1 VASFVRLRLLM
12 KILHV
17 FDYSIP
23 LHSGYTFRS
32 RAILNNQ
39 RLHGLETLHLTSSK
53 HKVPVFNESE
63 EVDGLHF
70 FRTPD
75 GILSKVPLL
84 NQLDV
89 VLGLIPVMTRL
100 VKEFRPNV
108 IHAHSPCLT
117 GVAALRVG
125 RTLGIPVVYEC
136 RAFWEDAA
144 VDQGKSKE
152 NDLRYRLTRRIES
165 YVFKNADAVFCISQG
180 LKDDIA
186 SRGFPVKRL
195 NMAPNAVDLAQFDLI
210 GDRDAELE
218 AKLGLAG
225 KKVIGFIGSF
235 YAYEGVDLV
244 IKAMPSILK
253 VVPNAVLMLVGG
265 GIEEM
270 NLKALVGSLKLD
282 HCVQFIGRVP
292 HSEVSKYASLVDAFV
307 FARTSIRLTNL
318 VTPLKPLEAMAQGRL
333 VVASDVG
340 GHKELIANGSTGY
353 LFRADDPA
361 ALTETVCNALLNE
374 KKAAEIIANGRKFV
388 EDVRSWEAVSARYLP
403 VYNELVS
410 ANLAKR

>member
-1 VASFVRLRLLM
+1 M

-39 RLHGLETLHLTSSK
+39 RRHGIETLHLTSSK
-53 HKVPVFNESE
+53 HKVAKFNEFE
-63 EVDGLHF
+63 DVDGLRF

-75 GILSKVPLL
+75 GMLSKLPLL

-89 VLGLIPVMTRL
+89 VMGLVPAMTRL
-100 VKEFRPNV
+100 VREYKPDI

-125 RTLGIPVVYEC
+125 KKTGVPVVYEC

-144 VDQGKSKE
+144 VDQGKSVE
-152 NDLRYRLTRRIES
+152 NDLRYRLTRRLES

-180 LKDDIA
+180 LKDDIEQ
-186 SRGFPVKRL
+186 RGFPIKRL
-195 NMAPNAVDLAQFDLI
+195 NMAPNAVDLAQFDFI
-210 GDRDAELE
+210 SGRDIELE
-218 AKLGLAG
+218 RKLGYAG

-244 IKAMPSILK
+244 IKAMPEILK
-253 VVPNAVLMLVGG
+253 AIPNAVLMLVGG
-265 GIEEM
+265 GLESA
-270 NLKALVGSLKLD
+270 NLMALVSSLKLE
-282 HCVQFIGRVP
+282 HCVKFVGRVP
-292 HSEVSKYASLVDAFV
+292 HSEVSKFASLVDAFV

-340 GHKELIANGSTGY
+340 GHKELIEDGQTGY
-353 LFRADDPA
+353 LFEADNA
-361 ALTETVCNALLNE
+361 HALTTAVTRALLDE
-374 KKAAEIIANGRKFV
+374 KRAAEIISNGRKFV
-388 EDVRSWEAVSARYLP
+388 ENVRSWEAISARYIP
-403 VYNELVS
+403 VYNELAAASS
-410 ANLAKR
+410 ARA

>member
-1 VASFVRLRLLM
+1 M

-39 RLHGLETLHLTSSK
+39 RLHGLETLHITSSK
-53 HKVPVFNESE
+53 HKVDQFNASE
-63 EVDGLHF
+63 EVDGLTF

-75 GILSKVPLL
+75 GALANLPLF

-89 VLGLIPVMTRL
+89 VLGLVPQITRL
-100 VKEFRPNV
+100 VKEYKPDV

-125 RTLGIPVVYEC
+125 KKLGVPVVYEC

-152 NDLRYRLTRRIES
+152 NDIRYRLTRRLES

-180 LKDDIA
+180 LKDDIEQ
-186 SRGFPVKRL
+186 RGLGIKHL
-195 NMAPNAVDLAQFDLI
+195 NLAPNAVDLAQFDQI
-210 GDRDAELE
+210 HERDSALE
-218 AKLGLAG
+218 ASLGYQG

-244 IKAMPSILK
+244 IKAMPDILRK
-253 VVPNAVLMLVGG
+253 VPNAVLMLVGG
-265 GIEEM
+265 GIEES
-270 NLKALVGSLKLD
+270 NLKALVKSSHLEESVKF
-282 HCVQFIGRVP
+282 VGRVP

-340 GHKELIANGSTGY
+340 GHKELIENGKTGY
-353 LFRADDPA
+353 LFKADDPV
-361 ALTETVCNALLNE
+361 ALTQAVTNALTDE
-374 KKAAEIIANGRKFV
+374 VKAKEMIIAGRKFV
-388 EDVRSWEAVSARYLP
+388 ETERSWRAVSARYLP
-403 VYNELVS
+403 IYDGLVS
-410 ANLAKR
+410 SKVSAQFGPTGKVA